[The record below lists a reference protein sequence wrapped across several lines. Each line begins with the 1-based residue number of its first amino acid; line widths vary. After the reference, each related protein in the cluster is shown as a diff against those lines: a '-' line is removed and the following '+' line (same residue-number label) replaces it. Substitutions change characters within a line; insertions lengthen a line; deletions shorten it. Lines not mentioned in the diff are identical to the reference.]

1 MRRTL
6 AAVLSLTLAASAP
19 AGQAL
24 AWGQTGHRM
33 IGETAAAALP
43 KDLPPFLTSKAAIAD
58 IGELSRE
65 PDRLRSVS
73 KLFDSDTAPAH
84 FLDLDDDGK
93 VLGGPVLGALPP
105 LRQQYDTQLRTAGAD
120 SWKAGYLPYSI
131 TESWQKLQFDFAYW
145 RMAVAGAK
153 TVKDKAHKAW
163 LVAAAKRYEALLLS
177 DMGFLSHYV
186 GDGSQPLH
194 VTVHFNG
201 WGDYPN
207 PDGFT
212 TDKIHSPFESAFVV
226 ANIKG
231 PDVAAAIPAFHDCGC
246 PIEKRVADYLAV
258 TGAEVKPL
266 YQLWKDGGFKDG
278 DPRGKAFAVARL
290 AAGAAELRDLT
301 VLAWTGSSNVAI
313 GYPKPIA
320 LSDVVSGKVDPY
332 PVLHGAD

>member
-1 MRRTL
+1 MRRSL
-6 AAVLSLTLAASAP
+6 VALVSLSLVASAP

-43 KDLPPFLTSKAAIAD
+43 KTLPPFLTSKAAIAD

-93 VLGGPVLGALPP
+93 VLGGPLLSVLPP
-105 LRQQYDTQLRTAGAD
+105 LRVTYDTQLRAAGAD

-131 TESWQKLQFDFAYW
+131 IESWQKLQFDFAYW
-145 RMAVAGAK
+145 RMASAGAK
-153 TVKDKAHKAW
+153 TVKNKAHKAW
-163 LVAAAKRYEALLLS
+163 LAVAAKRYEALLLS
-177 DMGFLSHYV
+177 DVGFLSHYV

-212 TDKIHSPFESAFVV
+212 NDKIHSSFEGAFVT
-226 ANIKG
+226 ANVKE
-231 PDVAAAIPAFHDCGC
+231 PDITADMSPFHDCGC
-246 PIEKRVADYLAV
+246 PIEKRVVDYLAL
-258 TGAEVKPL
+258 TGAQVKPL
-266 YQLWKDGGFKDG
+266 YQLWMDGGFKDG
-278 DPRGKAFAVARL
+278 DPRGKAFAAGRL
-290 AAGAAELRDLT
+290 AAGASELRDLIQI
-301 VLAWTGSSNVAI
+301 AWAGSAEVAI
-313 GYPKPIA
+313 GYPKAIA
-320 LSDVVSGKVDPY
+320 LADVVSGKIDPY
-332 PVLHGAD
+332 FVLHGAD

>member
-1 MRRTL
+1 MRRSI
-6 AAVLSLTLAASAP
+6 AAVLSLSLIASAP
-19 AGQAL
+19 AGSAL

-43 KDLPPFLTSKAAIAD
+43 KDLPAFITSEAGIAD

-84 FLDLDDDGK
+84 FLDLDDDNK
-93 VLGGPVLGALPP
+93 ILGGPSLSALPP
-105 LRQQYDTQLRTAGAD
+105 LRQTYDTELRAAGAD

-153 TVKDKAHKAW
+153 TVKDKAHQAW
-163 LVAAAKRYEALLLS
+163 LAAAAKRYEALILS
-177 DMGFLSHYV
+177 DIGFLSHYV

-194 VTVHFNG
+194 VSVHFNG

-207 PDGFT
+207 PDAFT
-212 TDKIHSPFESAFVV
+212 TDKIHSPFEGAFVTNNV
-226 ANIKG
+226 KE
-231 PDVAAAIPAFHDCGC
+231 PDITAAMGAFHDCAC
-246 PIEKRVADYLAV
+246 AIEKRVADYLTV
-258 TGAEVKPL
+258 TGAQVKPL

-278 DPRGKAFAVARL
+278 DTRGKAFAVARL
-290 AAGAAELRDLT
+290 AAGATELRDLIT
-301 VLAWTGSSNVAI
+301 IAWTGSDKVAI

-320 LSDVVSGKVDPY
+320 LADVASGKVDPY
-332 PVLHGAD
+332 SVLHGAD